1 MEYRD
6 LTEPEKL
13 LPFQHVNFH
22 LLLSE
27 LHDMDKLQALQSN
40 FIDIIGDLKLNYTT
54 DNAISSLI
62 IKKWFQ
68 NS

>member
-13 LPFQHVNFH
+13 LLFQHVNFH

-27 LHDMDKLQALQSN
+27 LHDMDKLQALWSN